1 MKTGILKIN
10 EIFYSIQGESTL
22 SGLPMVFVRLT
33 GCSLRCTWCD
43 TDYAF
48 YAGQNMS
55 VDEILEQVESFQCPL
70 VEVTGGEP
78 LDQAAVIHLMQRLI
92 EQEFQVNLETSG
104 AKDIRSVPREVKI
117 IMDIKCPGSGMTERM
132 DWKNLDHIKHTDEIK
147 FVIKDRTDY
156 LWAKNIMTKYCL
168 NQNQVLFS
176 PVYGI
181 MRYQELADWILED
194 HLNVRYQIQM
204 HKVIGVP

>member
-1 MKTGILKIN
+1 
-10 EIFYSIQGESTL
+10 
-22 SGLPMVFVRLT
+22 
-33 GCSLRCTWCD
+33 
-43 TDYAF
+43 
-48 YAGQNMS
+48 
-55 VDEILEQVESFQCPL
+55 
-70 VEVTGGEP
+70 
-78 LDQAAVIHLMQRLI
+78 
-92 EQEFQVNLETSG
+92 
-104 AKDIRSVPREVKI
+104 
-117 IMDIKCPGSGMTERM
+117 MDITCPGSGMTERM

-176 PVYGI
+176 PVFGI
-181 MRYQELADWILED
+181 MGYQALADWILDD